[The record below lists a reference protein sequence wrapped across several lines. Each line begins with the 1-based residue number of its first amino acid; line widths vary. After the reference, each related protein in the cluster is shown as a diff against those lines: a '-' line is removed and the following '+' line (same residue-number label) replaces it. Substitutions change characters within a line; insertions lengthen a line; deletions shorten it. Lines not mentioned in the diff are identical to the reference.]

1 MHQALDGEDSIE
13 NAILVRKT
21 AVFDRKQR
29 FSWSE
34 WEIRTTGI
42 LSQNQAPYQLGYT
55 WIEIKQKARCG

>member
-29 FSWSE
+29 FLWSE
-34 WEIRTTGI
+34 WGTQTTGI

-55 WIEIKQKARCG
+55 WIVIKRKARCG